1 MTTGVRGTFVIS
13 WLQTEIDGSI
23 NAPRG
28 ALGVGAIWRWS
39 GKAVRLDGPQDV
51 LCLAMPSGEADIRK
65 RAARKVH
72 KMVGAAFAGAASN
85 GPVPLDD
92 DATLDHGFTLTDGY
106 RSFPASLVDV
116 GPGTAPLLL
125 FLDEVPPQD
134 TDLWVVQVHMEAA
147 EVNRMLDKPTGVI
160 CFTPGTRIRTE
171 QGDRPIDDIQAGDC
185 IQTKDNGLQEV
196 RWVGSKRVSG
206 ARLYAMPELRPIR
219 MRRGALGIDRPDE
232 DLLVSPLHRM
242 LVKGP
247 RAQALFNTDEVLV
260 TARDLVDDRTV
271 IRDHSVAQV
280 TYIHLMLDRHQIVFA
295 NGLES
300 ESFLPGAEALAAVEG
315 AQRAS
320 LFDIMPEIERNPLAY
335 GDPVRRSL
343 SRAEAAI
350 MQARI

>member
-65 RAARKVH
+65 RAARKIQ
-72 KMVGAAFAGAASN
+72 KMVGTALSGAALN
-85 GPVPLDD
+85 APLSGDD
-92 DATLDHGFTLTDGY
+92 DTSLDHGFALTDGY
-106 RSFPASLVDV
+106 RSFPASLIDV
-116 GPGTAPLLL
+116 GPGAAPLLL
-125 FLDEVPPQD
+125 FLDEVPPQN

-147 EVNRMLDKPTGVI
+147 EVNRMIDQPNGVI

-171 QGDRPIDDIQAGDC
+171 QGDRRIDDIQAGDR

-196 RWVGSKRVSG
+196 RWVGTKRVSG

-219 MRRGALGIDRPDE
+219 LRRGALGIDRPDE

-242 LVKGP
+242 LVTGA
-247 RAQALFNTDEVLV
+247 RAQALFGSDEVLV
-260 TARDLVDDRTV
+260 TARDLVDDRLV
-271 IRDHSVAQV
+271 IRDHSVTQV
-280 TYIHLMLDRHQIVFA
+280 TYIHLMLDRHQVVFA

-300 ESFLPGAEALAAVEG
+300 ESFLPGAEAVAAVERS
-315 AQRAS
+315 QRAS
-320 LFDIMPEIERNPLAY
+320 LFDVMPEIEHNPLAY
-335 GDPVRRSL
+335 GDPVRRTL